1 MSPSTIKTFIA
12 DKDWSKHREEY
23 RERLRKFE
31 PVWLQGGAVTQ
42 ATQRVG
48 RMPYAGRKKGFPFS
62 QEDILSP
69 TRYLASPDTW
79 PSQNVTES
87 NILSHPTILKSAQCT
102 RIEVKF
108 MFYLA

>member
-1 MSPSTIKTFIA
+1 MHPILVECEIP
-12 DKDWSKHREEY
+12 HIE
-23 RERLRKFE
+23 
-31 PVWLQGGAVTQ
+31 GALVMIDDQ
-42 ATQRVG
+42 NDN
-48 RMPYAGRKKGFPFS
+48 S
-62 QEDILSP
+62 ILDINSVLSP

-87 NILSHPTILKSAQCT
+87 NVLSHPRILKSAQCT